1 VAPLNVI
8 DWKNNSAIKL
18 PLCYK
23 ERNVDND
30 ELSLLFKVYSTM
42 FPGNNIVIEQLSRTM
57 NRYSTIEIFNQQFG
71 SRSAYRSKRSTGIL
85 AAWPGLDGEIDVT
98 QNTMLFG
105 MIEFYFTHS
114 LKVGEEFM
122 IFYFACVTW
131 HQTVDD
137 TNFNLNP
144 LCVASMKD
152 KLPLGSSRFLPV
164 QRISTKC
171 AIAIEENEHNDKRY
185 ILSP

>member
-71 SRSAYRSKRSTGIL
+71 SRFN
-85 AAWPGLDGEIDVT
+85 VT